1 MCPLTP
7 AARCR
12 RPVLRC
18 PVPQPTSP
26 PRVVRVVAR
35 DAREAAVDH
44 DTDQERSHTQALATQ
59 FCTALAAVELN
70 DE

>member
-7 AARCR
+7 AARRR

-35 DAREAAVDH
+35 GAREAAVDH